1 MALRDSLDIFA
12 LAGGSSARSMY
23 SHASIRST
31 IFLGSVGIPLPR
43 AMSVTG
49 LDIFDSAVAKDR
61 AAELGGV
68 LPVAAVLSCVIVL
81 MLVGNC
87 VSGSASRIIIAW

>member
-1 MALRDSLDIFA
+1 MALSDSLDTFA
-12 LAGGSSARSMY
+12 LAGGRSARSIY

-31 IFLGSVGIPLPR
+31 ILLGNVGIPLPK

-61 AAELGGV
+61 AAELGWV
-68 LPVAAVLSCVIVL
+68 LLVAAVLSCVIVL

-87 VSGSASRIIIAW
+87 ISGPSSRIIIA